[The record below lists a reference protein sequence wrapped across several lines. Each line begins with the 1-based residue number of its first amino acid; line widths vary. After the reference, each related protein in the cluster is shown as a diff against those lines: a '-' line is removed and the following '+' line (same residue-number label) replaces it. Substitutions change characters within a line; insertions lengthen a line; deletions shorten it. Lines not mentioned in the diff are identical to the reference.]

1 MASKSITL
9 NPKEIA
15 RRLAIKKEI
24 NARKMLLKQRIAEMK
39 RAKEKY
45 KEKIADRIE
54 KRAEIGKTYE
64 DKKEEIKQVKLE
76 KARQLGENVRN
87 IPGKVVETVI
97 ENTVGKVTG
106 AIDTAKAFI
115 DGVAGKGKE
124 KDDDDEKSL

>member
-45 KEKIADRIE
+45 KEKIADRRE
-54 KRAEIGKTYE
+54 KRTEIGKTYE
-64 DKKEEIKQVKLE
+64 DKKEEIKQAKLE

-87 IPGKVVETVI
+87 IPGKVVETVK
-97 ENTVGKVTG
+97 ENTVDRVIGAVDTVRAFIGGVTG
-106 AIDTAKAFI
+106 N
-115 DGVAGKGKE
+115 E
-124 KDDDDEKSL
+124 KDDDGERE

>member
-45 KEKIADRIE
+45 KEKIADRRE
-54 KRAEIGKTYE
+54 KRTEIGKTYE
-64 DKKEEIKQVKLE
+64 DKKEEIKQAKLE

-87 IPGKVVETVI
+87 IPGKVVETVK
-97 ENTVGKVTG
+97 ENTVDRVIGAVDTVRAFIGGVTG
-106 AIDTAKAFI
+106 N
-115 DGVAGKGKE
+115 E
-124 KDDDDEKSL
+124 KDNDGERE

>member
-45 KEKIADRIE
+45 KEKIADRRE
-54 KRAEIGKTYE
+54 KRTEIGKTYE

-97 ENTVGKVTG
+97 ENTVDKVTG

-115 DGVAGKGKE
+115 DGVAGKGK
-124 KDDDDEKSL
+124 DDDDERE

>member
-45 KEKIADRIE
+45 KEKIADRRE
-54 KRAEIGKTYE
+54 KRTEIGKTYE

-97 ENTVGKVTG
+97 ENTVYRVTG

-115 DGVAGKGKE
+115 DGVAGKGQE

>member
-97 ENTVGKVTG
+97 ENTVDRVTG

-115 DGVAGKGKE
+115 DGVAGKGQE

>member
-45 KEKIADRIE
+45 KEKIADRRE
-54 KRAEIGKTYE
+54 KRTEIGKTYE

-115 DGVAGKGKE
+115 DGVAGKGK
-124 KDDDDEKSL
+124 DDDDERE

>member
-45 KEKIADRIE
+45 KEKIADRRE
-54 KRAEIGKTYE
+54 KRTEIGKTYE

-87 IPGKVVETVI
+87 IPGKVVETVK
-97 ENTVGKVTG
+97 ENTVDRVTG

-115 DGVAGKGKE
+115 DGVAGKE

>member
-15 RRLAIKKEI
+15 RRLAIRKEI

-45 KEKIADRIE
+45 KEKIADRRE
-54 KRAEIGKTYE
+54 KRTEIGKTYE

-87 IPGKVVETVI
+87 IPGKVVETVRK
-97 ENTVGKVTG
+97 NTVDRVTG
-106 AIDTAKAFI
+106 AIDTARAFI
-115 DGVAGKGKE
+115 DGVAGNGKE
-124 KDDDDEKSL
+124 KDADDERE

>member
-15 RRLAIKKEI
+15 RRLAIRKEI

-45 KEKIADRIE
+45 KEKIADRRE
-54 KRAEIGKTYE
+54 KRTEIGKTYE

-87 IPGKVVETVI
+87 IPGKVVKTVK
-97 ENTVGKVTG
+97 ENTVDRVTG

-115 DGVAGKGKE
+115 DGVAGQGQE
-124 KDDDDEKSL
+124 KDDDGERE